1 MAGPARMRRRHWGLV
16 ASFVL
21 IVLAPLVT
29 VGFYL
34 FTVAQDQYASTT
46 GFTVRQEEGR
56 TATDLL
62 GGLAQFGG
70 VAGGTGDSDILYEF
84 ILSQALV
91 ARIDNRLDLVGHYA
105 AHHADDPVFALSP
118 DAIIEDLLAFWQ
130 RMVRLSHDQSTGL
143 IELRVLAFSPD
154 MAQGIARNILSESQI
169 LVNDLNATA
178 RADTIRLADADLAAA
193 VERLR
198 EAREALTG
206 FRIRTQ
212 IVDPESDLQG
222 RMGVLNNL
230 QQQLAEAL
238 IEFDLLAENTNNA
251 SDPRL
256 VQAQNRIAV
265 IQVRIM
271 EERATFTLQNV
282 GSGQQDYPTLMA
294 EYEGLV
300 MDREFAEESYRA
312 ARTALDIARANANRQ
327 SRYLAAYIQPTLLQT
342 AEFPRRTI
350 ILALIALFLFM
361 TWATLAL
368 VYYSIRDRQ

>member
-1 MAGPARMRRRHWGLV
+1 MRRRHWGLV

-21 IVLAPLVT
+21 IMLAPLVT

-34 FTVAQDQYASTT
+34 FKVAQDQYASTT
-46 GFTVRQEEGR
+46 GFIVRQEEGR

-118 DAIIEDLLAFWQ
+118 DAAIEDLLAFWQ
-130 RMVRLSHDQSTGL
+130 RMVRLSYDQSTGL

-178 RADTIRLADADLAAA
+178 RADTIRLADADLVAA
-193 VERLR
+193 VEHLR
-198 EAREALTG
+198 AAREALTG

-251 SDPRL
+251 SDARL

-300 MDREFAEESYRA
+300 VDREFAEESYRA

-327 SRYLAAYIQPTLLQT
+327 SRYLAAYIQPTLPQT

-350 ILALIALFLFM
+350 ILALIGLFLFM

>member
-34 FTVAQDQYASTT
+34 FKVAQDQYASTT

-105 AHHADDPVFALSP
+105 AHHADDPVFTLSP
-118 DAIIEDLLAFWQ
+118 DAMIEDLLAFWQ

-169 LVNDLNATA
+169 LINDLNATA

-300 MDREFAEESYRA
+300 VDREFAEESYRA

-327 SRYLAAYIQPTLLQT
+327 SRYLAAYIQPTLPQT

-350 ILALIALFLFM
+350 ILALIGLFLFM

>member
-70 VAGGTGDSDILYEF
+70 MAGGTGDSDILYEF

-105 AHHADDPVFALSP
+105 AHHADDPVFTLSP
-118 DAIIEDLLAFWQ
+118 DAMIEDLLAFWQ

-300 MDREFAEESYRA
+300 VDREFAEESYRA